1 MTEEQPTPNGSATPS
16 GSATSPGSAASSG
29 SAASNGSAAPPGTL
43 QLGDILGAPFRD
55 PRALPKFLGGCL
67 AVVGILFFGLG
78 LLALAGYLFQT
89 AQRARRGEEHPM
101 PEWGDLGQLL
111 GDGLRVFG
119 VVLGYLLPVF
129 ALTVVI
135 AIIGFI
141 PVLGGLA
148 SVVLGPLTLL
158 LSLLAYALLPVAL
171 AQMVASD
178 EIRSAFGVQEN
189 LRLIQTHLGT
199 YVIFL
204 LIVILIDVLSTAS
217 SALCGI
223 GLIPGIFWGHAA
235 SGVAL
240 GRVARLMGI

>member
-1 MTEEQPTPNGSATPS
+1 MTEEQPTTTASA
-16 GSATSPGSAASSG
+16 GAS
-29 SAASNGSAAPPGTL
+29 GTL
-43 QLGDILGAPFRD
+43 DLGDILGAPFRD
-55 PRALPKFLGGCL
+55 PRAMPKLLCGCL

-89 AQRARRGEEHPM
+89 AERARRGEEHPM

-129 ALTVVI
+129 ALTVVT
-135 AIIGFI
+135 AILGLI

-148 SVVLGPLTLL
+148 NVVLGPLTLL
-158 LSLLAYALLPVAL
+158 LGVLAAALLPVAL
-171 AQMVASD
+171 AQMVASG

-204 LIVILIDVLSTAS
+204 LIVILIEVLTTAS

-223 GLIPGIFWGHAA
+223 GLIPGLFWGYAA

-240 GRVARLMGI
+240 GRAARLMGI

>member
-1 MTEEQPTPNGSATPS
+1 MTEEQPTPNA
-16 GSATSPGSAASSG
+16 
-29 SAASNGSAAPPGTL
+29 SAAPSGRAPSGTL
-43 QLGDILGAPFRD
+43 DLGDILGAPFRD

-89 AQRARRGEEHPM
+89 AERARRGEEHPM

-129 ALTVVI
+129 ALTVVV
-135 AIIGFI
+135 AILGLI

-148 SVVLGPLTLL
+148 NVVLGPLTLL
-158 LSLLAYALLPVAL
+158 LGVLAAALLPVAL
-171 AQMVASD
+171 AQMVASG

-204 LIVILIDVLSTAS
+204 LIVILIEVLTTAS

-223 GLIPGIFWGHAA
+223 GLIPGLFWGYAA

-240 GRVARLMGI
+240 GRAARLMGI